1 MNEHI
6 EPEVEVARRTLLL
19 GLGGAVV
26 ALSASDS
33 VAAPVDASVT
43 RRALAGRNISFVD
56 LTHKLTKEFNP
67 PAGRTRIAMEA
78 IDGSGVK
85 VGMLLNQLTLVE
97 HTGTH
102 IDVPRHFGRE
112 GKSLGE
118 LPLSDLIVP
127 LAVID
132 MRAKAAANSDVAV
145 EPADILAW
153 ERRHGQLPKGC
164 CVAMWADWRPLERRQ
179 IPGGA
184 GASPGSPG
192 FGPAVSDFLMK
203 ERDVRAIAVE
213 AGSIDIG
220 TNGPA
225 YPVHQAW
232 LRSGR
237 WALEFVTN
245 LDKVPLSGALM
256 IVGAAPIED
265 ATGMPV
271 RLMAMF

>member
-1 MNEHI
+1 
-6 EPEVEVARRTLLL
+6 
-19 GLGGAVV
+19 
-26 ALSASDS
+26 
-33 VAAPVDASVT
+33 
-43 RRALAGRNISFVD
+43 
-56 LTHKLTKEFNP
+56 
-67 PAGRTRIAMEA
+67 
-78 IDGSGVK
+78 
-85 VGMLLNQLTLVE
+85 
-97 HTGTH
+97 
-102 IDVPRHFGRE
+102 
-112 GKSLGE
+112 
-118 LPLSDLIVP
+118 
-127 LAVID
+127 
-132 MRAKAAANSDVAV
+132 
-145 EPADILAW
+145 
-153 ERRHGQLPKGC
+153 
-164 CVAMWADWRPLERRQ
+164 MWADWRPLERRQ

-256 IVGAAPIED
+256 FVGAAPIED